1 MFAFF
6 RYSEL
11 IEREY
16 DSKSIS
22 SYEAK
27 KLLYQSPIFA
37 NSIAS
42 GTAKNL
48 RNGHLCF
55 EDIKNYHRN
64 YYKPCNIAIIIQG
77 KINMKILQD
86 ILDKQLQKTSHK
98 PSPNNSELNAGK
110 IQNDILKEVTVPTL
124 NDELLLVCTW
134 EIKVELME
142 ATKVLL
148 EFFKKNNSVLF
159 RLVHILIQLSTK
171 LTNLLYLLT
180 FQSFCL

>member
-1 MFAFF
+1 MFACF

-16 DSKSIS
+16 DSKLIS

-27 KLLYQSPIFA
+27 KLLYQSPMFA

-55 EDIKNYHRN
+55 EDIKNYHRK
-64 YYKPCNIAIIIQG
+64 YYRPYNIAIIIQG

-86 ILDKQLQKTSHK
+86 ILEKHVQKTSHK
-98 PSPNNSELNAGK
+98 PILNSELNAGK
-110 IQNDILKEVTVPTL
+110 IQNDTLKEVTVPAL

-159 RLVHILIQLSTK
+159 RLAHILIQL
-171 LTNLLYLLT
+171 
-180 FQSFCL
+180 

>member
-1 MFAFF
+1 
-6 RYSEL
+6 
-11 IEREY
+11 
-16 DSKSIS
+16 
-22 SYEAK
+22 
-27 KLLYQSPIFA
+27 
-37 NSIAS
+37 
-42 GTAKNL
+42 
-48 RNGHLCF
+48 
-55 EDIKNYHRN
+55 
-64 YYKPCNIAIIIQG
+64 
-77 KINMKILQD
+77 MKILQD

-98 PSPNNSELNAGK
+98 PILNSELNAGK
-110 IQNDILKEVTVPTL
+110 IQNDTLKEVTVPAL

>member
-16 DSKSIS
+16 DSKLIS

-27 KLLYQSPIFA
+27 KLLYQSPMFA

-55 EDIKNYHRN
+55 EDIKNYYRK
-64 YYKPCNIAIIIQG
+64 YYRPCNIVIIIQG

-86 ILDKQLQKTSHK
+86 ILEKHIQKTSHK
-98 PSPNNSELNAGK
+98 PILNSELNAGK
-110 IQNDILKEVTVPTL
+110 IQNDTLKEVTVPAL

-159 RLVHILIQLSTK
+159 RLAHILIQL
-171 LTNLLYLLT
+171 
-180 FQSFCL
+180 